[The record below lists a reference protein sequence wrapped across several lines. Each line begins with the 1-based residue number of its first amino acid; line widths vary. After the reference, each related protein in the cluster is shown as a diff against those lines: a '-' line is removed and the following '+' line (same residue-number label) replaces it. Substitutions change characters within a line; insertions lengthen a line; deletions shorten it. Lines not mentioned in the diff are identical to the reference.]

1 MPLYQIKIDIQENK
15 IDEFVRSLHSLW
27 FKFLKEEGC
36 LNYCV
41 YRELEKENTFCLV
54 GEFATHEA
62 MENHFQTR
70 DFEVLVGAAG
80 VLGKAFK
87 MMITEILAKG
97 GRDLVKSKLASQEK
111 ESGFQDYAKHS

>member
-36 LNYCV
+36 LSYCV
-41 YRELEKENTFCLV
+41 YRELEKESTFCLV

-62 MENHFQTR
+62 METHFQTG
-70 DFEVLVGAAG
+70 DFEVLVGAAS

-87 MMITEILAKG
+87 MMISEILATG
-97 GRDLVKSKLASQEK
+97 GRDLMKSKLLSQEK
-111 ESGFQDYAKHS
+111 ESGLQDYAEHS

>member
-36 LNYCV
+36 LSYFV
-41 YRELEKENTFCLV
+41 YREFEKENTFCLV

-70 DFEVLVGAAG
+70 DFEVLVGGAS

-97 GRDLVKSKLASQEK
+97 GSDLAKSKLASRC
-111 ESGFQDYAKHS
+111 